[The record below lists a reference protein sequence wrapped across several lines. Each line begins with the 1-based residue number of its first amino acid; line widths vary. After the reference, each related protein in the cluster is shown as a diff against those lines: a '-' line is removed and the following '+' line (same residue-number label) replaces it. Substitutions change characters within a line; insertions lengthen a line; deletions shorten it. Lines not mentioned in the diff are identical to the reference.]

1 MQLKDEKQREL
12 DIMLTKRERDFVVDN
27 LKLMNQRANL
37 EEVFGK
43 QIAYQK

>member
-43 QIAYQK
+43 QIAY

>member
-1 MQLKDEKQREL
+1 MQLKIEKQREL

-27 LKLMNQRANL
+27 LKLLNQRANL

>member
-1 MQLKDEKQREL
+1 
-12 DIMLTKRERDFVVDN
+12 MLTKRERDFVVDN
-27 LKLMNQRANL
+27 LKLLNQRANL

>member
-12 DIMLTKRERDFVVDN
+12 DIMLTKRERDFVIDN
-27 LKLMNQRANL
+27 LKLLNQRANL

>member
-1 MQLKDEKQREL
+1 VQLKDEKQREL

-27 LKLMNQRANL
+27 LKLLNQRANL

>member
-1 MQLKDEKQREL
+1 VQLKDEKQREL
-12 DIMLTKRERDFVVDN
+12 DIMLTKRERDFVIDN

-43 QIAYQK
+43 

>member
-12 DIMLTKRERDFVVDN
+12 DIMLTKRERDFVIDN

-43 QIAYQK
+43 

>member
-1 MQLKDEKQREL
+1 VQLKDEKQREL
-12 DIMLTKRERDFVVDN
+12 DIMLTKRERDFVIDN
-27 LKLMNQRANL
+27 LKLLNQRANL

>member
-27 LKLMNQRANL
+27 LKLLNQRANL